1 MTAKLLH
8 DGVIANGECQ
18 RYLNRLSDLV
28 FILAR
33 YTEAKQGGSTQARRQ

>member
-1 MTAKLLH
+1 MAVKLLH
-8 DGVIANGECQ
+8 AGVIENGEVV

-33 YTEAKQGGSTQARRQ
+33 YIEVKSSLAQLPE